1 MKTSGT
7 IAGIREALVVSE
19 TQGIVERLDFELGE
33 EVDAGQV
40 LLEVDDEIAALNM
53 QQAEEQL
60 ENARIDYQ
68 TTENLV

>member
-1 MKTSGT
+1 M
-7 IAGIREALVVSE
+7 
-19 TQGIVERLDFELGE
+19 DFELGE